1 MLGRKLFTCSV
12 SILRLVH
19 SHESGLSDSGRP
31 PGCTILS
38 IFPCCLGWHMFIY
51 VGRINCAVEYANLS
65 FCLQIQQILI
75 LFIIAA
81 AIFHQGLPE

>member
-1 MLGRKLFTCSV
+1 
-12 SILRLVH
+12 
-19 SHESGLSDSGRP
+19 
-31 PGCTILS
+31 
-38 IFPCCLGWHMFIY
+38 MFIY